1 MAAAETALQPA
12 WAALDVGE
20 HKVPPTPPQPQRSRA
35 ANLARGPSPARA
47 SPARA
52 ERPHRGTPGSGATAG
67 AASSAPQ
74 EGLAAACSS
83 QSAPG
88 MAQSGIAVSPFSA
101 AQSSAA
107 AACACAPDAGG
118 WSPSP
123 ESQRCGGS
131 AGAAAADAERCSGGF
146 RTPPRTRSRSIA
158 ERAGAGQAGQEAALA
173 ASPAGSQRG
182 SQLFSAAGAVGCGR
196 AGSPG
201 AAAAGGEA
209 EPARAGTAG
218 DWPAAPFLRRFSAA
232 WVHVSMATAGVALR
246 ERQRRYADAA
256 DLLRLLLGA
265 APARRGCTRLPRC
278 ARVQAVPWCVG
289 SVQSQMH
296 LIHEQGSG
304 LQA

>member
-20 HKVPPTPPQPQRSRA
+20 HKVPPTPPQRSRA
-35 ANLARGPSPARA
+35 ADLAPGLSPTRA

-52 ERPHRGTPGSGATAG
+52 ERPHRGTPESSAPAG
-67 AASSAPQ
+67 PASSAPH

-88 MAQSGIAVSPFSA
+88 LAQSGVAVSPFSA
-101 AQSSAA
+101 AQPSAP
-107 AACACAPDAGG
+107 AACGSASGASG

-123 ESQRCGGS
+123 ESRRCGGS
-131 AGAAAADAERCSGGF
+131 AGDAAADVECCSGGF
-146 RTPPRTRSRSIA
+146 RTPPRTRSRSMA
-158 ERAGAGQAGQEAALA
+158 ERAGAGQEEADRAAGT
-173 ASPAGSQRG
+173 AGSQRG
-182 SQLFSAAGAVGCGR
+182 SPLSSAAVAAGCGR
-196 AGSPG
+196 AGG
-201 AAAAGGEA
+201 A
-209 EPARAGTAG
+209 AG

-232 WVHVSMATAGVALR
+232 WVHVSMATACVALR

-278 ARVQAVPWCVG
+278 T
-289 SVQSQMH
+289 
-296 LIHEQGSG
+296 
-304 LQA
+304 

>member
-20 HKVPPTPPQPQRSRA
+20 HKVPPTPPQRSRA
-35 ANLARGPSPARA
+35 ADLALGPSPART

-52 ERPHRGTPGSGATAG
+52 ERLHRGTPGGSAPA
-67 AASSAPQ
+67 APASSAPH
-74 EGLAAACSS
+74 EGLAAACSY

-88 MAQSGIAVSPFSA
+88 MAQSGVAVSPFSA
-101 AQSSAA
+101 AQPSAT
-107 AACACAPDAGG
+107 AACGSASGASG

-123 ESQRCGGS
+123 ESRHCGGG
-131 AGAAAADAERCSGGF
+131 AGDAAADAERCSGGF
-146 RTPPRTRSRSIA
+146 RTPPRTRSCSMA
-158 ERAGAGQAGQEAALA
+158 KRAGAGQEEAARA
-173 ASPAGSQRG
+173 AGTAGSQRG
-182 SQLFSAAGAVGCGR
+182 SPLSSAAVAAGCGR

-201 AAAAGGEA
+201 AAAAGGGA
-209 EPARAGTAG
+209 KPARPGAAG

-265 APARRGCTRLPRC
+265 APTQHGCTRLPRC
-278 ARVQAVPWCVG
+278 TRVRAVPWCGG
-289 SVQSQMH
+289 SVQSQML
-296 LIHEQGSG
+296 LIHEQGSRVAG
-304 LQA
+304 VAAE